1 MVKLLRSISPT
12 RAIMGRLFLW
22 FWATFIVTSLL
33 AIWGSRLFF
42 EDLQVVQIKP
52 REVEDLNQAIER
64 MQRGRFQD
72 LPLHE
77 TLDRNSR
84 GVRGRLVAVDI
95 RDNRLISGGG
105 PPLRDNDK
113 EDLLRL
119 VNQTSPIAVKRLE
132 ALIDKPNTDPVPKN
146 YQNGGYL
153 KGGKLPKDA
162 WDNDFLYFFDKGQYE
177 IISLGSDGSEGGEG
191 DAADISSFNL

>member
-119 VNQTSPIAVKRLE
+119 VNQTSPIAVKRGAFKILG
-132 ALIDKPNTDPVPKN
+132 PVFFER
-146 YQNGGYL
+146 
-153 KGGKLPKDA
+153 
-162 WDNDFLYFFDKGQYE
+162 DN
-177 IISLGSDGSEGGEG
+177 
-191 DAADISSFNL
+191 

>member
-95 RDNRLISGGG
+95 RDNRLI
-105 PPLRDNDK
+105 
-113 EDLLRL
+113 
-119 VNQTSPIAVKRLE
+119 
-132 ALIDKPNTDPVPKN
+132 
-146 YQNGGYL
+146 
-153 KGGKLPKDA
+153 
-162 WDNDFLYFFDKGQYE
+162 
-177 IISLGSDGSEGGEG
+177 
-191 DAADISSFNL
+191 

>member
-72 LPLHE
+72 LPLIIY
-77 TLDRNSR
+77 R
-84 GVRGRLVAVDI
+84 
-95 RDNRLISGGG
+95 NRLTIVSWW
-105 PPLRDNDK
+105 R
-113 EDLLRL
+113 E
-119 VNQTSPIAVKRLE
+119 
-132 ALIDKPNTDPVPKN
+132 
-146 YQNGGYL
+146 
-153 KGGKLPKDA
+153 
-162 WDNDFLYFFDKGQYE
+162 
-177 IISLGSDGSEGGEG
+177 
-191 DAADISSFNL
+191 

>member
-64 MQRGRFQD
+64 IMHLAPKDMHDKLRFDLSMNIRAIVAQQLVPTIDGKGRVAAIEILLNSPLVTDLIQRNEIGSLKEAMKKGKEMGMQSFDMALYDHYKAGKISLDQA
-72 LPLHE
+72 LHHA
-77 TLDRNSR
+77 DS
-84 GVRGRLVAVDI
+84 
-95 RDNRLISGGG
+95 
-105 PPLRDNDK
+105 PND
-113 EDLLRL
+113 LRL
-119 VNQTSPIAVKRLE
+119 MI
-132 ALIDKPNTDPVPKN
+132 
-146 YQNGGYL
+146 
-153 KGGKLPKDA
+153 KLDTNEGSA
-162 WDNDFLYFFDKGQYE
+162 
-177 IISLGSDGSEGGEG
+177 LGSLSNVSIDM
-191 DAADISSFNL
+191 D